1 MAAGWQVKP
10 SDQQVAAALKVT
22 SVVYE
27 AICAAG
33 SAGVPSGHLYAATMG
48 TFQSLQ
54 AYESCI
60 GALVRAGLV
69 ERCNHVLTARAPRPG
84 STT

>member
-1 MAAGWQVKP
+1 MALKP
-10 SDQQVAAALKVT
+10 TDHEVHKAQVAAALQVV

-33 SAGVPSGHLYAATMG
+33 PAGVPSGHLYAATMG
-48 TFQSLQ
+48 TFQTLH

-60 GALVRAGLV
+60 SALVRAGLV
-69 ERCNHVLTARAPRPG
+69 ERANHVLTARPPRR
-84 STT
+84 